1 MRRFL
6 LFFLVL
12 IWIRGG
18 PAILAQ
24 GAQSAD
30 ETAIRT
36 VIAAQAM
43 AWNRGDVTAF
53 MQGYED
59 SPETTF
65 VGAGTVRKGFQPIL
79 DRYLQTYSTRAQMGT
94 LSFSNI
100 AVRLLPGSCGAVEY
114 AVVTGNF
121 HLDRAQ
127 KGKAKKDDGVFSLM
141 WHKSPQGWKIVLDH
155 TS

>member
-1 MRRFL
+1 MRRLF

-12 IWIRGG
+12 VWIRGG
-18 PAILAQ
+18 PATLAQ
-24 GAQSAD
+24 SAQSAD

-36 VIAAQAM
+36 VISAQAM

-59 SPETTF
+59 SPETAF

-79 DRYLQTYSTRAQMGT
+79 DRYKQTYSTKAQMGT
-94 LSFSNI
+94 LTFSNI
-100 AVRLLPGSCGAVEY
+100 TVRLLPASCGAVEY

-127 KGKAKKDDGVFSLM
+127 KGKTRKDDGIFSLM
-141 WHKSPQGWKIVLDH
+141 WHKSPQGWKIMLDH

>member
-1 MRRFL
+1 MRRVL
-6 LFFLVL
+6 LVL
-12 IWIRGG
+12 AVICAATIG
-18 PAILAQ
+18 AAQ
-24 GAQSAD
+24 DAD

-36 VIAAQAM
+36 VIDAQAM

-65 VGAGTVRKGFQPIL
+65 VGAGTVRKGFQTIL
-79 DRYLQTYSTRAQMGT
+79 TRYQRAYSTKAQMGT
-94 LSFSNI
+94 LILLNI
-100 AVRLLPGSCGAVEY
+100 SVLLLPSSCGAAEY

-121 HLDRAQ
+121 HLQRTQ
-127 KGKAKKDDGVFSLM
+127 KGKATKDDGIFSLV
-141 WHKSPQGWKIVLDH
+141 WHKSPQGWKIVVDH

>member
-1 MRRFL
+1 MRRVLLFL
-6 LFFLVL
+6 LVLV
-12 IWIRGG
+12 WIQGG
-18 PAILAQ
+18 VAVGAQ
-24 GAQSAD
+24 GAQTAD
-30 ETAIRT
+30 EAAIRT

-43 AWNRGDVTAF
+43 AWNHGDVTAF

-59 SPETTF
+59 SPETAF

-79 DRYLQTYSTRAQMGT
+79 TRYKQTYATKAQMGT
-94 LSFSNI
+94 LTFSNI
-100 AVRLLPGSCGAVEY
+100 AVRLLPASCGAVEY

-121 HLDRAQ
+121 HLGRTQ

-141 WHKSPQGWKIVLDH
+141 WHKSPQGWKIMLDH

>member
-1 MRRFL
+1 MRRVL
-6 LFFLVL
+6 LIFLVL
-12 IWIRGG
+12 VWIRGG
-18 PAILAQ
+18 PAVL
-24 GAQSAD
+24 AQSAD

-59 SPETTF
+59 SPDTTF
-65 VGAGTVRKGFQPIL
+65 VGAGTVRKGFEPIL
-79 DRYLQTYSTRAQMGT
+79 DRYRHAYSTKAQMGT
-94 LSFSNI
+94 LTFSNI
-100 AVRLLPGSCGAVEY
+100 VVRLLPASCGATEY
-114 AVVTGNF
+114 AAVTGNF
-121 HLDRAQ
+121 HLDRTQ
-127 KGKAKKDDGVFSLM
+127 KGKAARNDGVFSLI

>member
-1 MRRFL
+1 MRRVLL
-6 LFFLVL
+6 LFLILV
-12 IWIRGG
+12 WVRCGT
-18 PAILAQ
+18 PVWSQ
-24 GAQSAD
+24 TAQSAD
-30 ETAIRT
+30 EAAIRT

-43 AWNRGDVTAF
+43 AWNRGDVTSF

-59 SPETTF
+59 SAETAF

-79 DRYLQTYSTRAQMGT
+79 DRYKQTYSTRAQMGT
-94 LSFSNI
+94 LTFSNI
-100 AVRLLPGSCGAVEY
+100 AVRLLPGSCSAVEY

-127 KGKAKKDDGVFSLM
+127 KGKTQKSDGIFSLV
-141 WHKSPQGWKIVLDH
+141 WHKTPQGWKILLDH